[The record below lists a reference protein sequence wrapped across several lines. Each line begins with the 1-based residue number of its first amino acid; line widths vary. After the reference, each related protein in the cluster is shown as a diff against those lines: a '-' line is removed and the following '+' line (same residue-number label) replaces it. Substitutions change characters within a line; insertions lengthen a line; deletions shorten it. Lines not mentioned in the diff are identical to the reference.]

1 MIPVKACFHHECSK
15 YWNGISYFYTDQ
27 FVLDGHDVEELRA
40 LEMKANVVKTMW
52 KKKTFAKTSF
62 KGLVL
67 R

>member
-1 MIPVKACFHHECSK
+1 MYKQIKKKLF
-15 YWNGISYFYTDQ
+15 ISVLTNLF
-27 FVLDGHDVEELRA
+27 LDGHDVEELRA
-40 LEMKANVVKTMW
+40 LETKANVVKTMW